1 MTKIEKTKSFIQS
14 VNWKEISSLV
24 IPQVLLM
31 FTTLFVSLT
40 DTWVAGKISPPA
52 QASIGVIGQIQAFVM
67 VLAMS
72 LGSGAMA
79 VISQSL
85 GAKKY
90 DRVKK
95 YTLLV
100 LMLALALA
108 LIFSLLGYSLGSFIL
123 GTLNIPQEVQPI
135 ALYFWDLLLL
145 ALPFHYIYFVSN
157 VLFRAAKLVKRPL
170 FIGFIVCVFNL
181 FGDLAFGLGYFGFE
195 AYGIAGVAWTTVF
208 SVFTGALLSVL
219 ILIKEKMLTSLTIL
233 SINWIKKAAPYL
245 FKVALP
251 ALAMQALWQTGYL
264 VLFGVAASVQDSTAV
279 LAGLTAG
286 MRIESIL
293 FMPAVAFNATAAI
306 LVGHALGSGNVEE
319 AKKIGITVCA
329 TGVLIMST
337 VGFVMLPFID
347 ELAGFFTE
355 DPHVIY
361 NIRWY
366 LIFNIFSTPFTIG
379 TMVLSGIMTGAG
391 ATIYSLIFNTTG
403 VWCIRLPL
411 AYFLAHNL
419 EMGSKGVYLAM
430 LISTVYQCS
439 TMLYVFYGRPWYRHA
454 MNKNCK
460 NAQ

>member
-1 MTKIEKTKSFIQS
+1 MTKREKTKSFLQS
-14 VNWKEISSLV
+14 IDWKEISSLV

-40 DTWVAGKISPPA
+40 DTWVAGKISAPA

-67 VLAMS
+67 VLAMG

-85 GAKKY
+85 GSKRAMRAK
-90 DRVKK
+90 R

-100 LMLALALA
+100 LLIAFFLALL
-108 LIFSLLGYSLGSFIL
+108 FSLLGFSLGSFIL
-123 GTLNIPQEVQPI
+123 STLNIPADIQPI

-157 VLFRAAKLVKRPL
+157 VLFRASKLVKRPL
-170 FIGFIVCVFNL
+170 LIGSIVCLCNL

-195 AYGIAGVAWTTVF
+195 SYGIAGVAWTTVF
-208 SVFTGALLSVL
+208 SVFTGAFLSLL
-219 ILIKEKMLTSLTIL
+219 ILIKEKLLTSLFIL
-233 SINWIKKAAPYL
+233 SFKWIRKAGPYL
-245 FKVALP
+245 MKVALP
-251 ALAMQALWQTGYL
+251 ALATQALWQTGYL

-306 LVGHALGSGNVEE
+306 LVGHSLGAGKVEE
-319 AKKIGITVCA
+319 AKKIGITVCFI
-329 TGVLIMST
+329 GVTLMSS
-337 VGFVMLPFID
+337 VGFIMLPFIQ
-347 ELAGFFTE
+347 ELAELFTQDE
-355 DPHVIY
+355 KVIY

-391 ATIYSLIFNTTG
+391 ATIYSLIFNTSG
-403 VWCIRLPL
+403 VWLIRLPL
-411 AYFLAHNL
+411 AYLLAHSFD
-419 EMGSKGVYLAM
+419 MGSKGVYLAM
-430 LISTVYQCS
+430 LISTLYQCS
-439 TMLYVFYGRPWYRHA
+439 TMLYVFYRRPWYKHA
-454 MNKNCK
+454 MNKDCK
-460 NAQ
+460 NAA

>member
-1 MTKIEKTKSFIQS
+1 MQS

-40 DTWVAGKISPPA
+40 DTWVAGRISAPV

-85 GAKKY
+85 GAKKQA
-90 DRVKK
+90 RAKK
-95 YTLLV
+95 YILLV
-100 LMLALALA
+100 LIIALLLALL
-108 LIFSLLGYSLGSFIL
+108 FSLLGFSLGAFIL
-123 GTLNIPQEVQPI
+123 TTLNIPKEVQPI

-145 ALPFHYIYFVSN
+145 ALPFHYLYFVSN

-170 FIGFIVCVFNL
+170 LIGFIVCMFNL
-181 FGDLAFGLGYFGFE
+181 FGDLAFGLGYFGFTS
-195 AYGIAGVAWTTVF
+195 YGIAGVAWTTFFAVF
-208 SVFTGALLSVL
+208 IGAFLSIA
-219 ILIKEKMLTSLTIL
+219 ILIKEKLLSSLRIL
-233 SINWIKKAAPYL
+233 SFKWIKKASPYL
-245 FKVALP
+245 FKVAAP
-251 ALAMQALWQTGYL
+251 AFAMQALWQTGYL

-306 LVGHALGSGNVEE
+306 LVGHALGAGNVSE
-319 AKKIGITVCA
+319 AKKIGITVCL
-329 TGVLIMST
+329 TGIFIMST
-337 VGFVMLPFID
+337 VGFIMLPFIE
-347 ELAGFFTE
+347 ELARLFT
-355 DPHVIY
+355 DDSKVIY

-379 TMVLSGIMTGAG
+379 NMVMSGIMTGAG
-391 ATIYSLIFNTTG
+391 ATVFSLIFNTSG

-411 AYFLAHNL
+411 AYMFAHYF

-430 LISTVYQCS
+430 LISTVYQCIA
-439 TMLYVFYGRPWYRHA
+439 MFYVFYRRPWYTYA
-454 MNKNCK
+454 MNKDCK
-460 NAQ
+460 NAK